1 MKRILI
7 IGAGGLGKEVVDLV
21 KAMGGY
27 EIVGFLDDNIEIKGT
42 SINHVPVLDT
52 TGYLDQYQGVDN
64 VAIAIANPKIKKK
77 IYERIMRIGFKYP
90 NLVHPTAMMGS
101 NVKLG
106 VGNIIGANSILSTEV
121 TLQDFVTVNPQC
133 GIGHESELRSFTTL
147 YWNVNI
153 SGNVTVQEGCELG
166 SKSCVLQGLNITRHA
181 IIGAGAVVVKDI
193 HESGTYI
200 GVPAGKIK

>member
-7 IGAGGLGKEVVDLV
+7 IGAGGFGKEVVDLI
-21 KAMGGY
+21 KDIGGY
-27 EIVGFLDDNIEIKGT
+27 EIVGFFDDNIEKKGT
-42 SINHVPVLDT
+42 LVNHIPVLDT
-52 TGYLDQYQGVDN
+52 TEYLYQYQSVES
-64 VAIAIANPKIKKK
+64 VVIAIANPILKKK
-77 IYERIMRIGFKYP
+77 VYKHSKDIGFQYP
-90 NLVHPTAMMGS
+90 NLIHPTVIMGG
-101 NVKLG
+101 NAKLG
-106 VGNIIGANSILSTEV
+106 VGNIIGVNSILSTEV

-153 SGNVTVQEGCELG
+153 SGNVTIQEGCELG

-181 IIGAGAVVVKDI
+181 IIGAGAVVIKDI